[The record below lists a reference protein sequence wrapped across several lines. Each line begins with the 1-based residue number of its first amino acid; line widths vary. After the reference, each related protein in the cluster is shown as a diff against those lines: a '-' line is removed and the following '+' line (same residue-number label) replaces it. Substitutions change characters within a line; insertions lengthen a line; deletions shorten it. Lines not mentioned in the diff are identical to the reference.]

1 MAIDRNSVQ
10 RQLIEDLAYAYG
22 DVFGDAE
29 IESAFNEAW
38 ELLSSRARSR
48 TSCPC
53 WWRAAPASN

>member
-1 MAIDRNSVQ
+1 MAIDRNTVR

-29 IESAFNEAW
+29 IESALTEAW

-53 WWRAAPASN
+53 WSRAAFGSS